1 MRSWLI
7 KLLAG
12 LAAIG
17 GFSAL
22 LFRAKE
28 KQAQAE
34 ATRDRQR
41 AEAAEASSATHQRI
55 AERSREVE
63 QRHRAEQADSQERL
77 DAGLR
82 DHFEDD
88 WR

>member
-1 MRSWLI
+1 MLNRALTI
-7 KLLAG
+7 
-12 LAAIG
+12 LAAAAAFLAAFFG
-17 GFSAL
+17 LRS
-22 LFRAKE
+22 R
-28 KQAQAE
+28 QHQAE